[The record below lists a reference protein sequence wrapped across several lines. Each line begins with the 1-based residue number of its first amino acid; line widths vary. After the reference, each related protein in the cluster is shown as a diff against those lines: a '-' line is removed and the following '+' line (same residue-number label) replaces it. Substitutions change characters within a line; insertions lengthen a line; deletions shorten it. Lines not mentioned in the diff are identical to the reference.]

1 MAKRLL
7 IIDNDPEVLNV
18 MQEALVYEGF
28 EVKILEET
36 DGVFA
41 VIADYQ
47 PDLIL
52 IDYILNGINGGE
64 TCHQIKANPQ
74 TGHIPVIIVSAY
86 SKVILSLGN
95 YGSDAF
101 LAKPFGLTEL
111 VQVVNDMLLVAH

>member
-41 VIADYQ
+41 VIAEYN
-47 PDLIL
+47 PDS
-52 IDYILNGINGGE
+52 NP
-64 TCHQIKANPQ
+64 TTRTMHKRAANYCQ
-74 TGHIPVIIVSAY
+74 
-86 SKVILSLGN
+86 L
-95 YGSDAF
+95 
-101 LAKPFGLTEL
+101 
-111 VQVVNDMLLVAH
+111 